1 VSERNAVITANLWR
15 VLAIAW
21 LGGVASPVLMDE
33 LASVGD
39 ALAAPVVA
47 ESSIEVS
54 VASTESVRVDAETRD
69 DLAARD
75 DGAG

>member
-1 VSERNAVITANLWR
+1 MSERHSAITANLWR

-39 ALAAPVVA
+39 ALVVPVVA
-47 ESSIEVS
+47 ESSIEAS

-69 DLAARD
+69 DLAARE
-75 DGAG
+75 DGTG